1 MSDVAVIEPCTD
13 VAKFLRREIEA
24 AKLLRDQ
31 LVAVASEDET
41 LIRDCIEG
49 ETDLYETVRA
59 VIASMGESEA
69 LAASLDAYIDTLTVR
84 KRRIAERVEGY
95 RALLIT
101 ALDVSGRKKIET
113 DVGTVSL
120 SKVQPKVIVTDEAVI
135 PVAFWKAAD
144 PKLDRKALAE
154 ALKSGQ
160 QIPGAE
166 LSNGGQTVTIRRS

>member
-1 MSDVAVIEPCTD
+1 MSNVTVIDPRAD
-13 VAKFLRREIEA
+13 VAKALHREIEA
-24 AKLLRDQ
+24 AKLLREQ
-31 LVAVASEDET
+31 LAIVAGEDET

-49 ETDLYETVRA
+49 ETDLDGTVRA
-59 VIASMGESEA
+59 VIASTGESEA
-69 LAASLDAYIDTLTVR
+69 LAVSLDAYIDTLTVR
-84 KRRIAERVEGY
+84 KRRLFERVEGY

-101 ALDVSGRKKIET
+101 ALEVSGRKKIET

-135 PVAFWKAAD
+135 PVAFWRASD

-154 ALKSGQ
+154 ALKAGT

-166 LSNGGQTVTIRRS
+166 MSNGGQTVIIRRG